1 MTHNYDIYQQDW
13 VTRVKIELESD
24 TKKKMATVM
33 RENIHLNAN
42 LQDEV
47 NMRLVVP
54 IYITETKL
62 NPLKKP

>member
-33 RENIHLNAN
+33 RENIQLNAK